1 MRIPESE
8 MELVKIDPFAYNTL
22 SDSYP
27 ANLPVKAKASAA
39 VGNVS
44 AIAGFSQLFDKLFS
58 LPSLTD
64 LVKYAPMYCAEYTQC
79 AKVGLYF
86 LIEETL
92 TLVNATAPS
101 GIPHTWSMNDSQE
114 FLALNNR
121 SIQIIGNFQDGTLH
135 IVGPLIGNGNLI
147 GAIMLFPGDADV
159 SWGADNLAPSQLY
172 ISALKD
178 VCRLLS
184 MLIDNFQL
192 SAGNREYSQKL
203 ELILQITSTLN
214 SQIID
219 FEASAIIVE
228 RQIQRITN
236 ADRCVIAL
244 NSRTR
249 SESVKWLPTE
259 IIKYVTKTQ
268 QPLLLDSV
276 AGSSFEAAL
285 PIGIH
290 SFYAFPLENDNHSI
304 GVLALAFQKTQNR
317 DNLKWDL
324 VRIIANIAS
333 AALQRI
339 KLFAE
344 TENARNHARM
354 LLERIQ
360 NETRVKDA
368 ILQNSLNGY
377 VSVDLDGVITFVND
391 YATRV
396 LGVDSAVLI
405 GKSAEEA
412 LPLED
417 PGPHLIRL
425 SLNKRNEVLRREVR
439 FKKSDGTELF
449 LESEAFTLRQNDG
462 SDIGA
467 LWIFLN
473 ITQIHALQS
482 ELENMNRIAMMGSEA
497 EQIAHDMGNVIMG
510 ALGGVNS
517 IEIMADSFQLND
529 QVRSDV
535 AIIHSAISR
544 LTEMAANIRYLANP
558 KMPQFESC
566 AAEPFVYAILQTL
579 KPRISVQDIQ
589 VETYIEPGVTL
600 FIDEGMV
607 ARAIENLCVNAI
619 ESMSKG
625 GTLILTVRSTTQPL
639 AGAVGADGSAIDDSG
654 QTALLMPDSRQYA
667 AEIVIADNGK
677 GIPKEHMN
685 QIWEVRKTFG
695 KKHGSGLGLAIVS
708 QVVEAHKGEKQ
719 VQSEPGKG
727 TIFTLRLP
735 ALRSELG

>member
-1 MRIPESE
+1 MWIPESE
-8 MELVKIDPFAYNTL
+8 MELVKIDPFAYNML
-22 SDSYP
+22 GDSYP
-27 ANLPVKAKASAA
+27 ANLPGKAKASAA
-39 VGNVS
+39 VGKIS

-58 LPSLTD
+58 CASLAD
-64 LVKYAPMYCAEYTQC
+64 LVKFAPIYCAEYVQC

-86 LIEETL
+86 CREDKLAL
-92 TLVNATAPS
+92 ANATVSS
-101 GIPHTWSMNDSQE
+101 GIPFVWSLNDSQE
-114 FLALNNR
+114 SSVLNNR
-121 SIQIIGNFQDGTLH
+121 NIQMIGNYHDGTLH
-135 IVGPLIGNGNLI
+135 IVGPLIGSSSPI
-147 GAIMLFPGDADV
+147 GAIMLFPGDTDV

-192 SAGNREYSQKL
+192 SAENSEYSQKL
-203 ELILQITSTLN
+203 DLILQITSTLN

-249 SESVKWLPTE
+249 SESVKWLSTE
-259 IIKYVTKTQ
+259 IIKFVTKTHR
-268 QPLLLDSV
+268 PLLLDSV
-276 AGSSFEAAL
+276 PGSSFEAAL

-290 SFYAFPLENDNHSI
+290 SFYAFPLENDNHCI
-304 GVLALAFQKTQNR
+304 GVLAIAFQKPQNS
-317 DNLKWDL
+317 DSLKWDL

-333 AALQRI
+333 ATLQRI

-377 VSVDLDGVITFVND
+377 VSVDMDGVITFVNE

-396 LGVDSAVLI
+396 LGMDSTALI
-405 GKSAEEA
+405 GKSAEEI

-425 SLNKRNEVLRREVR
+425 SLNKRNEVFRREVR
-439 FKKSDGTELF
+439 FKKADGTELF
-449 LESEAFTLRQNDG
+449 LESEVFSLRQNDG

-467 LWIFLN
+467 LWVFLN
-473 ITQIHALQS
+473 ITQIHTLQS
-482 ELENMNRIAMMGSEA
+482 ELEKMNRIAMMGSEA
-497 EQIAHDMGNVIMG
+497 DKIAHDMSNVIMG

-517 IEIMADSFQLND
+517 IEIMADSIQLND
-529 QVRSDV
+529 QARSDL
-535 AIIHSAISR
+535 AIIHSAIR
-544 LTEMAANIRYLANP
+544 MLTEMATNIRDIANP
-558 KMPQFESC
+558 KTPQYTSC
-566 AAEPFVYAILQTL
+566 AAEPFIHSILLTL
-579 KPRISVQDIQ
+579 KPRITKQNIQ
-589 VETYIEPGVTL
+589 VETYVEPGVTL
-600 FIDEGMV
+600 YIDEGQV

-619 ESMSKG
+619 ESMDKG
-625 GTLILTVRSTTQPL
+625 GTLIITVRSTTQPL
-639 AGAVGADGSAIDDSG
+639 AGATNTEGDFVDDSG
-654 QTALLMPDSRQYA
+654 QTALLMPDSKQYA

-677 GIPKEHMN
+677 GIPKEYID

-695 KKHGSGLGLAIVS
+695 KKTGTGLGLAIVS
-708 QVVEAHKGEKQ
+708 QVVAAHKGEKQ

-735 ALRSELG
+735 ALRSE